1 MLDGAY
7 NVRCICLQIQE
18 VRWKI
23 NDPHSNLKSRTGED
37 KGVAAVIKVGTV
49 WATRGDRDAEI
60 NTVREQRTER
70 EPRERVCRS
79 WCRQTSLLPTIQED
93 RCCHSRVNGKA
104 SERKHSKYA
113 GHSTGPSAGAW
124 MPYSIQGERH
134 AGYLK

>member
-7 NVRCICLQIQE
+7 YVRCICLQIQE
-18 VRWKI
+18 ARWRI
-23 NDPHSNLKSRTGED
+23 NDLHCSNLKSRTGED
-37 KGVAAVIKVGTV
+37 KLVAAIKVGTV

-60 NTVREQRTER
+60 NTVRE
-70 EPRERVCRS
+70 PRESVCRS
-79 WCRQTSLLPTIQED
+79 WCRQTSVLTTIQED

-104 SERKHSKYA
+104 SEREHSKHA